1 MDWPAKWIWVEK
13 DNNSKNLWVCFR
25 KTFFIN
31 EKFESSNI
39 QITADSRYYL
49 YINGQYVNYGP
60 VRCWPQEQSY
70 DEIDIKRYLKQGK
83 NVIAVLVNHY
93 GISTFQYI
101 NGKPGLT
108 AQVEINYIKHTEKI
122 ATDTTWKSHMDEGYL
137 NYADRINCQQP
148 WVEIYDSDKFDI
160 DWIKSN
166 YNDDNWDKP
175 VELNNYE
182 KTNLIK
188 RDIPLLREDIVYPS
202 RIEYLRK
209 VKPKGNFLSINLQE
223 CFFKD
228 RLDANPV
235 MFEGFIAANIYS
247 DCTNKGKVY
256 FPWDNWLS
264 IYGNFKINNKIY
276 KIEDGINEVDIELNC
291 GDNFFLMDVSGEYH
305 GLFLYL
311 NMDTLCNIRFTN
323 PLLKDCEFVS
333 IGPFNAKSIINNG
346 LNYEDGFSGKSNI
359 CEKIWQSE
367 SFSDLNKFI
376 DYIRPVENK
385 YINHESIYMESIYRD
400 VTENMS
406 VTDNINNMIIPN
418 GEYAVINSDG
428 SSDIEITVDF
438 GKEVTGFIEFE
449 IDADEKTIIDFY
461 GIECIRCDGSIEHTE
476 GLNNTLRYITSD
488 GMQCYRSKIR
498 RGFRYLQVTLRNLKG
513 PLRFY
518 RIFINNSTYPAVS
531 DGKFECSDY
540 LLNRIFE
547 MSRYTTQLCMEDVFV
562 DCPAYEQT
570 FWVGDFRN
578 EALVNYYT
586 FASYKLIKRCIK
598 LVAESLR
605 RSKFPESQVPS
616 GWQNVLTTWGLL
628 WMESCKE
635 YYDYTGDM
643 VFLNEIFPSLEK
655 SAEAY
660 ISMINDEGLIEI
672 KAWNMLEWAPMDTP
686 SDGIVTHINAEL
698 SKVLYDTAEVAG
710 LIGLDDL
717 RDRYM
722 KFSLK
727 LKEAINKYLWNDKK
741 SAYFD
746 SIRFNGEISST
757 ISLQTNIMAYVCG
770 CAEDIRKEKIE
781 EYLFDCPPDFVHIGS
796 PFMYHFYFEALLKC
810 CGKKKIVDLIREKW
824 GDMLDEGATT
834 CYETFPG
841 FTKDRLTRSHCHA
854 WSAAP
859 GYFLPACIIG
869 ITSLAPGFKKVLI
882 NPEPCGLKWARGSV
896 PIPAGRIDTSWE
908 VIDGS
913 LNVTVRCPKSVDI
926 TFGENVNDFKI
937 YYV

>member
-1 MDWPAKWIWVEK
+1 MDWPQKWIWVKK
-13 DNNSKNLWVCFR
+13 DDNSKNQWVCFR

-31 EKFESSNI
+31 EEFQSSNI
-39 QITADSRYYL
+39 KITADSRYYL
-49 YINGQYVNYGP
+49 YVNGQYVNFGP
-60 VRCWPQEQSY
+60 IRCWPFEQPY
-70 DEIDIKRYLKQGK
+70 DDIDIKKYLKQGK

-101 NGKPGLT
+101 NGMAGLT

-122 ATDTTWKSHMDEGYL
+122 LTDLTWKSHINEGYL

-148 WVEIYDSDKFDI
+148 WVEVYDSDKFNSE
-160 DWIKSN
+160 WINCN
-166 YNDDNWDKP
+166 YNDDNWDKSI
-175 VELNNYE
+175 ELNNYE
-182 KTNLIK
+182 KTNFVK
-188 RDIPLLREDIVYPS
+188 RDIPLLREDTVYPS

-209 VKPKGNFLSINLQE
+209 VKPEGNFLSVNLQE

-247 DCTNKGKVY
+247 DCSKKGKIY

-264 IYGNFKINNKIY
+264 ICGDFKINNKIY
-276 KIEDGINEVDIELNC
+276 KIENGISEVDIELDK
-291 GDNFFLMDVSGEYH
+291 GENFFLMDVSGEYH

-311 NMDTLCNIRFTN
+311 NLDVDCNIKFTN
-323 PLLKDCEFVS
+323 PLFKECNFVS

-346 LNYEDGFSGKSNI
+346 LNYEDGFLRENNI
-359 CEKIWQSE
+359 CKEIWQSE
-367 SFSDLNKFI
+367 SFSDLNKFTG
-376 DYIRPVENK
+376 YIKPVDNK
-385 YINHESIYMESIYRD
+385 YINNESIYMESVYRN
-400 VTENMS
+400 VKENIP
-406 VTDNINNMIIPN
+406 VNDDLNNLIIPN
-418 GEYAVINSDG
+418 GESAEIKSDG
-428 SSDIEITVDF
+428 FDDIELTVDF
-438 GKEVTGFIEFE
+438 GREVTGFIEFE
-449 IDADEKTIIDFY
+449 IDADENTILDFY
-461 GIECIRCDGSIEHTE
+461 GIECIRRDGSIEHTE

-498 RGFRYLQVTLRNLKG
+498 RGFRYLQITIRNLKG
-513 PLRFY
+513 SLKFY
-518 RIFINNSTYPAVS
+518 RIFINNSTYPVVAN
-531 DGKFECSDY
+531 GRFECSDY
-540 LLNRIFE
+540 LLNRIWE
-547 MSRYTTQLCMEDVFV
+547 MSRYTTQLCMEDTFV

-598 LVAESLR
+598 LVAESLE

-635 YYDYTGDM
+635 YYDYTGDLS
-643 VFLNEIFPSLEK
+643 FLKEIFPSLEK

-660 ISMINDEGLIEI
+660 ISMINDKGLIEI

-686 SDGIVTHINAEL
+686 SDGIITHINAEL

-710 LIGLDDL
+710 LLGLNDL

-722 KFSLK
+722 QISSNI
-727 LKEAINKYLWNDKK
+727 KESVNKYLWNDNK

-746 SIRFNGEISST
+746 SIHYNGEMSDT
-757 ISLQTNIMAYVCG
+757 ISLQTNIMTYVCD
-770 CAEDIRKEKIE
+770 CTEDIRKEKIE
-781 EYLFDCPPDFVHIGS
+781 EYLFNCPPEFVHIGS

-810 CGKKKIVDLIREKW
+810 CGKKKIVDIIREKW

-854 WSAAP
+854 WSASP
-859 GYFLPACIIG
+859 GYFLPVCIIG

-882 NPEPCGLKWARGSV
+882 DPEPCGLKWARGSV
-896 PIPAGRIDTSWE
+896 PTPAGRIDISWE
-908 VIDGS
+908 VLKDN
-913 LNVTVRCPKSVDI
+913 LKVTVRCPKSVEI
-926 TFGENVNDFKI
+926 TFGENVNDFEVNYI
-937 YYV
+937 